1 MLCRRCPDQRK
12 PVSDCGAAEQK
23 GPENSSKNDDGV
35 SKEFFDQDL
44 YALDEIGARSM
55 LVLDPDRKVAIEKI
69 SKVEELLKIL
79 PGIDCAACGSP
90 SCRAL
95 AEDIVQG
102 KAEPSWCIFLQE
114 LYIRDHRLSLEQA
127 DEINSRIWGKDRD
140 YRSQS
145 K

>member
-1 MLCRRCPDQRK
+1 
-12 PVSDCGAAEQK
+12 
-23 GPENSSKNDDGV
+23 
-35 SKEFFDQDL
+35 
-44 YALDEIGARSM
+44 M
-55 LVLDPDRKVAIEKI
+55 LVLDQDRKMAIEKI
-69 SKVEELLKIL
+69 HKLEELLKVL

-102 KAEPSWCIFLQE
+102 RAEPTWCIFMQE
-114 LYIRDHRLSLEQA
+114 LYIRDKRLSLEEA
-127 DEINSRIWGKDRD
+127 DKINGHIWGKDRN

>member
-1 MLCRRCPDQRK
+1 
-12 PVSDCGAAEQK
+12 
-23 GPENSSKNDDGV
+23 
-35 SKEFFDQDL
+35 
-44 YALDEIGARSM
+44 

-69 SKVEELLKIL
+69 NKLEQLLKIL

-90 SCRAL
+90 TCRAL

-102 KAEPSWCIFLQE
+102 RAEPTWCIFLQE
-114 LYIRDHRLSLEQA
+114 LYIRDQRLSLEEA
-127 DEINSRIWGKDRD
+127 DKINGHIWGKERN